1 MTHTDKIQDLGVR
14 YSYGT
19 VLHNAIDDEGKLEDD
34 FSFMDFRDE
43 ISKRAPSSAVGIYK
57 SLKHSFIS
65 LAKPNAKISVS
76 RRRRSRSWFW
86 SSRRRRFSRV
96 SRRTASS
103 NFNPRKDMVFVM
115 DRSGSVGRHHFNLQK
130 TFIKQLIEY
139 FDISRSKTL
148 VAIVTFASNVKLEF
162 DFNKYPNKE
171 CLRNGIKNIRY
182 TGGLTATGPALH
194 YVLNNLI
201 MSHSTGARNPPLV
214 TTSISKTELNSIAS
228 KPDFVYYVTNGY
240 STLSTVIRKLKKG
253 LSTKCKY
260 GKDNCRIRKE
270 FNDLTNVERI
280 RYITTVKTASTIS
293 KYKRKYERLLTIHR
307 TIFSGYNIHR
317 KQFFLPWHR
326 WFILQYENLLREIDC
341 RVTVPYW
348 DWSQEAGRP
357 FSSSVWSASSAGLGD
372 DGSPSTNCVKTG
384 PFRDSQWSLPLSSG
398 ENDRCLKRRFRGR
411 VPNAAAVKELLKRP
425 SIQFHNFEMSL
436 RRFFHDS
443 VHCNIGGTMCSNNSA
458 FAPEFFLHHGFVD
471 KLWWD
476 WQNKGSSFK
485 FHSYFQLQNSLM
497 SQTSHRPRDLTDL
510 SKQPDCVCVK
520 YKKKTGVQKYQSW
533 MEVL

>member
-1 MTHTDKIQDLGVR
+1 ME
-14 YSYGT
+14 YSFINKVPL
-19 VLHNAIDDEGKLEDD
+19 VLYILVVFSGHVISFKDNAIDEGKLEDD
-34 FSFMDFRDE
+34 FSLMDFRDE

-86 SSRRRRFSRV
+86 SSRRRRFSRG

-115 DRSGSVGRHHFNLQK
+115 DRSGSVGQHHFKLQK

-148 VAIVTFASNVKLEF
+148 VAILTFASNVKLEF

-171 CLRNGIKNIRY
+171 CLRNGIENIRY

-194 YVLNNLI
+194 YVLDNLI
-201 MSHSTGARNPPLV
+201 MSHSTGARSNAIDGYSNTGSPRNPSIPAGKLKARGVQVHIMGV

-228 KPDFVYYVTNGY
+228 KPNFVYHATNGY

-280 RYITTVKTASTIS
+280 RYITTIKTASTNS

-307 TIFSGYNIHR
+307 TIFSGKNIHR

-326 WFILQYENLLREIDC
+326 
-341 RVTVPYW
+341 
-348 DWSQEAGRP
+348 
-357 FSSSVWSASSAGLGD
+357 
-372 DGSPSTNCVKTG
+372 
-384 PFRDSQWSLPLSSG
+384 
-398 ENDRCLKRRFRGR
+398 
-411 VPNAAAVKELLKRP
+411 
-425 SIQFHNFEMSL
+425 
-436 RRFFHDS
+436 
-443 VHCNIGGTMCSNNSA
+443 
-458 FAPEFFLHHGFVD
+458 
-471 KLWWD
+471 
-476 WQNKGSSFK
+476 
-485 FHSYFQLQNSLM
+485 
-497 SQTSHRPRDLTDL
+497 
-510 SKQPDCVCVK
+510 
-520 YKKKTGVQKYQSW
+520 
-533 MEVL
+533 